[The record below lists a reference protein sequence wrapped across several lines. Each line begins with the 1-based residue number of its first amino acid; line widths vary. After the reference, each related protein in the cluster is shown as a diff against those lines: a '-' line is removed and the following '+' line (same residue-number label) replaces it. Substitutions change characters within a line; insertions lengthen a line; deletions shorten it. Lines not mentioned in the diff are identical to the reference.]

1 MADLVILG
9 VIAAIVLLY
18 AADRAVQSR
27 VRARR
32 LRSMSERLAA
42 AAVRAEEQQAK
53 RRVADAAQEMVRL
66 SACIEPRPEHAER
79 LRAPYLRLVDELER
93 RTWLP
98 GELAAHC
105 RARARR

>member
-18 AADRAVQSR
+18 GADRAVQAR

-42 AAVRAEEQQAK
+42 AAIRAEEQQAK
-53 RRVADAAQEMVRL
+53 RQAADAA
-66 SACIEPRPEHAER
+66 SADLTSVMPAIN
-79 LRAPYLRLVDELER
+79 LRLPV
-93 RTWLP
+93 TLP
-98 GELAAHC
+98 GQTADGDPL
-105 RARARR
+105 RD

>member
-18 AADRAVQSR
+18 AADRAVQAR

-42 AAVRAEEQQAK
+42 AAERAEEQQA
-53 RRVADAAQEMVRL
+53 RRQAADVA
-66 SACIEPRPEHAER
+66 SAELTSVMPAIN
-79 LRAPYLRLVDELER
+79 LRLPV
-93 RTWLP
+93 TPP
-98 GELAAHC
+98 GQKPGRDAP
-105 RARARR
+105 RD